1 MRMPIVRRWY
11 LIPICQFAALAALS
25 SVIFG
30 YRLGREGLS
39 YTEGHRVIPGWEMLE
54 TGDYWTP
61 TLFGAPYVRKPPGL
75 SWLIAAGSAVAGPTE
90 FAARLVGAV
99 SGGAMVLAT
108 WWFAT
113 RWFGSPWGFFA
124 GLAQLATPQY
134 WRFARSAEIE
144 GLNNAAAQLVVYLA
158 IDLLAA
164 RPGGSRP
171 GVVGR
176 CLALS
181 LALIVAALAKGPAF
195 VPCLVGAVA
204 AAAFVQREWRWA
216 ASKRLW
222 APIAAALVVVL
233 VVFAVVAHHV
243 RSASTPVVSQRVF
256 GFDWSAEHLIGM
268 LTLGPAALAG
278 ALPTSLLIAA
288 PFLLRRSEPRSP
300 SSLVA
305 SSLAWTAI
313 FALAVYSLVGLHN
326 PRYAMPATTFLPA
339 ILGFAAPSIARAT
352 AGRPRWQRRLVHP
365 AAWTSAALLLWVGL
379 VFFIE
384 PNGGATS
391 GRNIAGAIANRLPDG
406 ATVWADSLI
415 EARPETLA
423 YARRMAREQGR
434 SLDVR
439 WQKPAVQAGRLPPV
453 GDYLA
458 LRFDDGEV
466 DRYAAALRRGR
477 LKQIH
482 EAVVHRYRFGIF
494 RVEAPTT
501 ARTQQGVETR

>member
-1 MRMPIVRRWY
+1 MSIVRRWY
-11 LIPICQFAALAALS
+11 LIPIWQLAALAALS
-25 SVIFG
+25 AVIFG

-75 SWLIAAGSAVAGPTE
+75 SWLIAAGSAVVGPTE

-113 RWFGSPWGFFA
+113 RWFGTPWGFFA

-144 GLNNAAAQLVVYLA
+144 GLNNAAAQLVVYLVL
-158 IDLLAA
+158 DLLVA
-164 RPGGSRP
+164 RPGGTRA
-171 GVVGR
+171 GIVGR
-176 CLALS
+176 SLALT

-195 VPCLVGAVA
+195 VPCLVGAAA

-222 APIAAALVVVL
+222 APIAAALVVVF
-233 VVFAVVAHHV
+233 VVLAVVAHHV
-243 RSASTPVVSQRVF
+243 RSASTPAVTQRVF
-256 GFDWSAEHLIGM
+256 GFDWSTEHLVGM
-268 LTLGPAALAG
+268 LSLGPAALAG
-278 ALPTSLLIAA
+278 ALPGSALIAA
-288 PFLLRRSEPRSP
+288 PYFLRRRAPGSR

-313 FALAVYSLVGLHN
+313 FSLAVYALAGLHN

-339 ILGFAAPSIARAT
+339 LVGFAAPAIARA
-352 AGRPRWQRRLVHP
+352 AAYRPRWQRRLFHP
-365 AAWTSAALLLWVGL
+365 VAWTSAALVLWLGL
-379 VFFIE
+379 VFVVE
-384 PNGGATS
+384 PNAGATS
-391 GRNIAGAIANRLPDG
+391 GRKVAEEIADRLPDG
-406 ATVWADSLI
+406 ASVWADSLI
-415 EARPETLA
+415 EARPETLS
-423 YARRMAREQGR
+423 YARRAAREQGR
-434 SLDVR
+434 SLEVR
-439 WQKPAVQAGRLPPV
+439 WQKGAVQAGRLPPV

-477 LKQIH
+477 LRQVH
-482 EAVVHRYRFGIF
+482 EAVVHRYRFAIF

-501 ARTQQGVETR
+501 ARAAQGVETR